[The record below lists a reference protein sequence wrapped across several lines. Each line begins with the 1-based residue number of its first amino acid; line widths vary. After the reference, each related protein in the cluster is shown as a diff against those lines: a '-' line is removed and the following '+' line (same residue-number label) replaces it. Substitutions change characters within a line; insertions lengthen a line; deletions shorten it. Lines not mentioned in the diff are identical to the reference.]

1 VRRRAFI
8 ALLGGAAAWPLAA
21 AQQATRMRRIGIVMP
36 YAKGDSEVEPCVR
49 AFKQELAKLGWTEGG
64 NVQFEEHWTTDNMEW
79 CRACG
84 KSGGVESRHHR
95 CHGWPRRPYFYAAVS
110 FDPEG
115 APQRERSGRRGRHVA
130 VERSISIQNNSGL
143 AQDLPLTRW

>member
-1 VRRRAFI
+1 
-8 ALLGGAAAWPLAA
+8 
-21 AQQATRMRRIGIVMP
+21 MRRIGIVMP

-49 AFKQELAKLGWTEGG
+49 AFKQELAKLGSQHPVRG
-64 NVQFEEHWTTDNMEW
+64 
-79 CRACG
+79 AL
-84 KSGGVESRHHR
+84 VESRHHR

-110 FDPEG
+110 VDPEG